1 MNTKNLKGLI
11 PDNILAELGEVLT
24 KRTISKVQLCS
35 FLSETMH
42 ESNNFKTLVENLNY
56 SAQGLADTFPSRYA
70 VNPKASIK
78 VPNALA
84 LKLNRKPEQIANNCY
99 SNRGGNGSE
108 LSGDG
113 WKYRGRGGIQLTMKN
128 NYVLFDAT
136 VPDDIT
142 NNPDLVATKY
152 PLTSAFFYFDVNKLW
167 VLASDF
173 KYYTQLTK
181 RINGGTI
188 GLDKRVSSF
197 NKLMKLL

>member
-1 MNTKNLKGLI
+1 MKTQNLKGLI
-11 PDNILAELGEVLT
+11 PDNILAELEGILKV
-24 KRTISKVQLCS
+24 RMISKVQLCS

-42 ESNNFKTLVENLNY
+42 ESNNFKSLVENLNY

-70 VNPKASIK
+70 VNPKSKIK

-84 LKLNRKPEQIANNCY
+84 LRLNRKPEQIANNCY

-108 LSGDG
+108 ASGDG
-113 WKYRGRGGIQLTMKN
+113 WKFRGRGGIQLTMKN

-136 VPDDIT
+136 VSDDIT

-181 RINGGTI
+181 KINGGTK
-188 GLDKRVSSF
+188 GLDKRVAIF
-197 NKLMKLL
+197 NKLMKIL